1 MTETTSP
8 SSYSGD
14 YWSED
19 PFVDAK
25 QKSPKIPMHK
35 KQKEESFPIDEVD
48 EFHDPYSELSLFLS
62 KRIKK
67 EVEKNGDTKKW
78 SQKIQEDLLTNILP
92 EFKKT
97 FPKYRLGASALKKV
111 WDKVSYFYS
120 RVKQQSGAIQENG
133 KLNVEFLIRE
143 NLKQQKY
150 KKAPLHLPPYN
161 SAQQLALKMS
171 ECIATLDCIRPN
183 LDHLTRLIWVVQ
195 KHLIQDL
202 SPMQAK
208 SPYEEYGIFD
218 KLIVK
223 GQLEY
228 LAKHPHSEPSKTMR
242 SVKRYAEKVKSTKTL
257 IENNSLQSIISYVLA
272 KKLYPQTFIARFCSS
287 DQMEFLHEFV
297 DRQLQVI
304 RQYRDFS
311 LDAQRIELVGRLMA
325 IYPVTQLLP
334 ETIQG
339 TTLRRAIRYLYAVNA
354 GYEPSVD
361 PEIDQAVGVFINAEM
376 HLYPDKENEIIP
388 EEIEQEIID
397 SYQIAIS
404 LPKLKTNQLDD
415 LEIFFWK
422 TLGDV
427 IEIENKIDPQLL
439 KVIEQ
444 EVANHLMDKP
454 RQTFSTLVKSCN
466 QYFLR
471 LSNIDFEET
480 NKKME
485 LNEKIELWAHQGDLI
500 CRFIHFDPDN
510 PLMKLT
516 LETARMMRGKN
527 PNITHKE
534 VVENIYKQA
543 LEQNTKLIPF
553 SNQLKQRVWILY
565 KYCWYHLFSS
575 PRETTF
581 HRFEQWLRIEMPN
594 ASTEDLQ
601 AIAEKVFALDPVYG
615 KTKMRRNKSKECLRA
630 VPSQ

>member
-19 PFVDAK
+19 PMIDSA
-25 QKSPKIPMHK
+25 QKAHKLPTHK
-35 KQKEESFPIDEVD
+35 KAGEETFPIDEVD

-78 SQKIQEDLLTNILP
+78 SQKIQEDLLQNILP

-111 WDKVSYFYS
+111 WDKVTYFYS
-120 RVKQQSGAIQENG
+120 RVKQQSGAIQEDG

-143 NLKQQKY
+143 NLKQQRY

-228 LAKHPHSEPSKTMR
+228 LAKHPLSEPDKTMKA
-242 SVKRYAEKVKSTKTL
+242 VKRYVEKVKNTKKL
-257 IENNSLQSIISYVLA
+257 IDNNSLQSVISYVLA
-272 KKLYPQTFIARFCSS
+272 KKLYPQTFIARYCSA
-287 DQMEFLHEFV
+287 DQMEFLYEFV

-334 ETIQG
+334 ETIEG

-361 PEIDQAVGVFINAEM
+361 PDIDQAVGVFINAEM
-376 HLYPDKENEIIP
+376 HLYPDKESEIIP

-404 LPKLKTNQLDD
+404 LPRLKTNQLDD

-422 TLGDV
+422 ALGDTL
-427 IEIENKIDPQLL
+427 EIENSVEPQLL

-454 RQTFSTLVKSCN
+454 RQTFNTLAKTCN

-471 LSNIDFEET
+471 FANINFDEAS
-480 NKKME
+480 KKME
-485 LNEKIELWAHQGDLI
+485 INEKIELWAHQSDLI

-510 PLMKLT
+510 PIMKIT
-516 LETARMMRGKN
+516 LETARNMRGKN
-527 PNITHKE
+527 PNISHKE
-534 VVENIYKQA
+534 VVESAFKQV
-543 LEQNTKLIPF
+543 LEKNTKLLPF
-553 SNQLKQRVWILY
+553 ANQVKQRIWILY

-581 HRFEQWLRIEMPN
+581 HRFQEWLKVELPHC
-594 ASTEDLQ
+594 STGELKE
-601 AIAEKVFALDPVYG
+601 IAEKVLPLIPFTEKQECA
-615 KTKMRRNKSKECLRA
+615 KSNQGNA
-630 VPSQ
+630 